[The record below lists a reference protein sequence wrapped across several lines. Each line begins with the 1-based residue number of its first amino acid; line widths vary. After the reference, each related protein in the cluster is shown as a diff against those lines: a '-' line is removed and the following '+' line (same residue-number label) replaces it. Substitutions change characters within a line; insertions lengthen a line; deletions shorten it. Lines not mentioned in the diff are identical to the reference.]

1 MKILQD
7 LHIHSHHS
15 CDSAAATLPD
25 IKSERDALGLQHYA
39 VTDHLHTRYNISD
52 IESCRHAFL
61 GYNFPENYH
70 FGIEVS
76 CVGTREC
83 ERVAAGD
90 FIASGD
96 TPIYGFRDEPE
107 LFDGR
112 ISIDLTEEDIKKY
125 GIEFVVAG
133 IHWPLGVVSTP
144 REAIDNYFMLEMF
157 LASHPLVDVV
167 AHPWDS
173 ISLAAGGW
181 FQYRDKEHICWEVFK
196 EIPQSYAD
204 RLGEE
209 ILKNGKLA
217 EINMPCTLNV
227 PDFVTLYMMKMYRS
241 WKEMGVKFT
250 IGSDQHAPHADAEL
264 FARMEKVLDEYGFT
278 EDDFKLPFQ
287 A

>member
-112 ISIDLTEEDIKKY
+112 ISIDLTEEDIKKQIQTI
-125 GIEFVVAG
+125 IEERYKGFEK
-133 IHWPLGVVSTP
+133 SK
-144 REAIDNYFMLEMF
+144 IDIEK
-157 LASHPLVDVV
+157 HP
-167 AHPWDS
+167 
-173 ISLAAGGW
+173 
-181 FQYRDKEHICWEVFK
+181 
-196 EIPQSYAD
+196 
-204 RLGEE
+204 
-209 ILKNGKLA
+209 ILKRITYIVLPIWELDQVAK
-217 EINMPCTLNV
+217 
-227 PDFVTLYMMKMYRS
+227 DFQNK
-241 WKEMGVKFT
+241 
-250 IGSDQHAPHADAEL
+250 I
-264 FARMEKVLDEYGFT
+264 
-278 EDDFKLPFQ
+278 
-287 A
+287 